1 MYMSA
6 ILEYITAEILELGGN
21 ASKVCIAAG
30 STHLTSLARQDL
42 RVKRITPRHLLLA
55 IHGDE
60 ELDEQDLDLAGPDA
74 PPGTAESADYRR
86 FSEELVRGVK
96 AGLGELDE
104 LLARCSRN
112 WRLERMS
119 WVDRNLLRL
128 ASYELSRRS
137 DTPARVAINEAIEVA
152 KRYGTTESPAFING
166 VLDRVL
172 GELDR
177 PA

>member
-1 MYMSA
+1 MGSRRRARA
-6 ILEYITAEILELGGN
+6 IALQILCAIE
-21 ASKVCIAAG
+21 K
-30 STHLTSLARQDL
+30 QPDL
-42 RVKRITPRHLLLA
+42 SVEQAIGLYFRHLASDSAPGSDDVDEDGAGLE
-55 IHGDE
+55 GDE
-60 ELDEQDLDLAGPDA
+60 PAGD
-74 PPGTAESADYRR
+74 TSAEATDYRR
-86 FSEELVRGVK
+86 FSEELVRGVR
-96 AGLGELDE
+96 LSVGELDE
-104 LLARCSRN
+104 LLSRCSRN

-172 GELDR
+172 GEIGR
-177 PA
+177 PAV

>member
-1 MYMSA
+1 MGSRRRARA
-6 ILEYITAEILELGGN
+6 IALQILCAMERQPDLSVDQAIGLYFRHLAPGTTPGGDE
-21 ASKVCIAAG
+21 ADDDSESIDDAGAPTAAG
-30 STHLTSLARQDL
+30 SQ
-42 RVKRITPRHLLLA
+42 
-55 IHGDE
+55 
-60 ELDEQDLDLAGPDA
+60 
-74 PPGTAESADYRR
+74 GTEVADSRR
-86 FSEELVRGVK
+86 FSEDLVRGVK
-96 AGLGELDE
+96 GAVGELDE
-104 LLARCSRN
+104 LLTRCSRN

-172 GELDR
+172 GEIGR
-177 PA
+177 SA

>member
-1 MYMSA
+1 MGSRRRARA
-6 ILEYITAEILELGGN
+6 IALQILCALE
-21 ASKVCIAAG
+21 K
-30 STHLTSLARQDL
+30 QPDL
-42 RVKRITPRHLLLA
+42 NVDQAIGLYFRHLAGNL
-55 IHGDE
+55 GSD
-60 ELDEQDLDLAGPDA
+60 ELDDDSDA
-74 PPGTAESADYRR
+74 MNGEDDTLGTEASDHRR
-86 FSEELVRGVK
+86 FSEDLVRGVR
-96 AGLGELDE
+96 LSMGELDE

-128 ASYELSRRS
+128 ASYELSHNS

-172 GELDR
+172 GEIGRSPL
-177 PA
+177 

>member
-1 MYMSA
+1 MGSRRRARA
-6 ILEYITAEILELGGN
+6 IALQILCAME
-21 ASKVCIAAG
+21 
-30 STHLTSLARQDL
+30 RQPDL
-42 RVKRITPRHLLLA
+42 SVDQAIGLYFRHLA
-55 IHGDE
+55 PGTTPGGDE
-60 ELDEQDLDLAGPDA
+60 AEDDGEAAYDDSAA
-74 PPGTAESADYRR
+74 PAAPGAEGADSRR
-86 FSEELVRGVK
+86 LSEDLVRGVK
-96 AGLGELDE
+96 GAVGELDE
-104 LLARCSRN
+104 LLTRCSRN

-172 GELDR
+172 GEIGR
-177 PA
+177 SA

>member
-1 MYMSA
+1 MGSRRRARA
-6 ILEYITAEILELGGN
+6 IALQILCAME
-21 ASKVCIAAG
+21 
-30 STHLTSLARQDL
+30 RQPDL
-42 RVKRITPRHLLLA
+42 SVDQAIGLYFRHLA
-55 IHGDE
+55 PGGDE
-60 ELDEQDLDLAGPDA
+60 AEDDSEGFDDDA
-74 PPGTAESADYRR
+74 AATAPGLQGTEGADSRR
-86 FSEELVRGVK
+86 FSEDLVRGVK
-96 AGLGELDE
+96 GTVGELDE
-104 LLARCSRN
+104 LLTRCSRN

-172 GELDR
+172 GEIGR
-177 PA
+177 SA

>member
-1 MYMSA
+1 MGNRRRARA
-6 ILEYITAEILELGGN
+6 IALQILCAMERQPDLTVDQAIGLYFRHL
-21 ASKVCIAAG
+21 APSAG
-30 STHLTSLARQDL
+30 S
-42 RVKRITPRHLLLA
+42 
-55 IHGDE
+55 GDE
-60 ELDEQDLDLAGPDA
+60 ELDEQDLDLAGHDA
-74 PPGTAESADYRR
+74 PLSTAEAADYRR

-128 ASYELSRRS
+128 ASYELSRRN

>member
-1 MYMSA
+1 MGNRRRARA
-6 ILEYITAEILELGGN
+6 IALQILCAMERQPDLTVDQAIGLYFRHL
-21 ASKVCIAAG
+21 APSAG
-30 STHLTSLARQDL
+30 S
-42 RVKRITPRHLLLA
+42 
-55 IHGDE
+55 GDE
-60 ELDEQDLDLAGPDA
+60 ELDEQDLDLADHAA
-74 PPGTAESADYRR
+74 PPGAAESADSRR

-96 AGLGELDE
+96 AGLAELDE

-177 PA
+177 AA

>member
-1 MYMSA
+1 MGSRRRARA
-6 ILEYITAEILELGGN
+6 IALQILCAMERQPD
-21 ASKVCIAAG
+21 
-30 STHLTSLARQDL
+30 LTVDQAIGLYF
-42 RVKRITPRHLLLA
+42 RHLA
-55 IHGDE
+55 PGTTPGGDE
-60 ELDEQDLDLAGPDA
+60 AEDDGDALDDA
-74 PPGTAESADYRR
+74 ADAAAPLTPGTEGADSRR
-86 FSEELVRGVK
+86 FSEDLVRGVK
-96 AGLGELDE
+96 GAAGELDE
-104 LLARCSRN
+104 LLTRCSRN

-172 GELDR
+172 GEIGR
-177 PA
+177 SA

>member
-1 MYMSA
+1 MGSRRRARA
-6 ILEYITAEILELGGN
+6 IALQILCAVEKQPDQN
-21 ASKVCIAAG
+21 IEQAI
-30 STHLTSLARQDL
+30 SLYF
-42 RVKRITPRHLLLA
+42 RHLA
-55 IHGDE
+55 STPGSDE
-60 ELDEQDLDLAGPDA
+60 FDLDIEDPETATAGNED
-74 PPGTAESADYRR
+74 TDQRR
-86 FSEELVRGVK
+86 FSEDLVRGVRSSIT
-96 AGLGELDE
+96 ELDE

-128 ASYELSRRS
+128 SSFELSRHT

-172 GELDR
+172 TELGR
-177 PA
+177 PNT

>member
-1 MYMSA
+1 MGNRRRARA
-6 ILEYITAEILELGGN
+6 IALQILCAMERQPDLTVDQAIGLYFRHL
-21 ASKVCIAAG
+21 APSAG
-30 STHLTSLARQDL
+30 S
-42 RVKRITPRHLLLA
+42 
-55 IHGDE
+55 GDE

-74 PPGTAESADYRR
+74 PPGTAESADSRR

>member
-1 MYMSA
+1 MGSRRRARA
-6 ILEYITAEILELGGN
+6 IALQILCALEKQPDLNVDQAIGLYFRHLAP
-21 ASKVCIAAG
+21 SAG
-30 STHLTSLARQDL
+30 SG
-42 RVKRITPRHLLLA
+42 
-55 IHGDE
+55 GDE
-60 ELDEQDLDLAGPDA
+60 LDDDGDDTDGGDGAATPSPEA
-74 PPGTAESADYRR
+74 ADHRR
-86 FSEELVRGVK
+86 FSEELVRGVR
-96 AGLGELDE
+96 LTMGELDE

-128 ASYELSRRS
+128 ASYELSRHS

-172 GELDR
+172 GEIGR
-177 PA
+177 SGA

>member
-1 MYMSA
+1 MGSRRRGRAIALQILCAMERQPDLTVDQAIGLYFRHLAASA
-6 ILEYITAEILELGGN
+6 G
-21 ASKVCIAAG
+21 AG
-30 STHLTSLARQDL
+30 SDDSDL
-42 RVKRITPRHLLLA
+42 
-55 IHGDE
+55 GD
-60 ELDEQDLDLAGPDA
+60 DDLDLAGGDA
-74 PPGTAESADYRR
+74 GTPAGGESADYRR
-86 FSEELVRGVK
+86 FSEDLVRGVK
-96 AGLGELDE
+96 DALGELDE

-172 GELDR
+172 GELGR
-177 PA
+177 TA